1 MSIPSSGSSTE
12 RSASMTSSR
21 VGIRRSRVSRQ
32 AVVGEVVPRRAGVH
46 ERVVLRPDL
55 RVAVERA
62 EPDRDLVALGLV
74 RAEERRPADGAERLD
89 RGPAF
94 RLEDADQLF
103 ACEQPELLARHA
115 ALGLAEGAGMLAA
128 ERAVAVIRPRER
140 QVDLEANTAAE
151 TATSKSHQLR
161 GRRTSSR
168 RSRAKKWMPST
179 KRTQLQRVHIT
190 SECVH
195 ALSAWKRT
203 PRRRSPFETP
213 VATTITSP
221 DARSSS
227 LKIFSRSSTPASCA
241 AANSLRDVGHS
252 CACRPPPRQRRAA
265 ADSPACRVPP
275 IPIARWSFV
284 PRTAAEIAA

>member
-32 AVVGEVVPRRAGVH
+32 AVVGEGVPRRAGVH
-46 ERVVLRPDL
+46 ERGVLRPDL
-55 RVAVERA
+55 RAAVERA

-161 GRRTSSR
+161 GRGTSSR
-168 RSRAKKWMPST
+168 GSRGEKWMGAPHGT
-179 KRTQLQRVHIT
+179 
-190 SECVH
+190 H
-195 ALSAWKRT
+195 AQPGPLNTERGAGG
-203 PRRRSPFETP
+203 
-213 VATTITSP
+213 
-221 DARSSS
+221 
-227 LKIFSRSSTPASCA
+227 AS
-241 AANSLRDVGHS
+241 
-252 CACRPPPRQRRAA
+252 
-265 ADSPACRVPP
+265 
-275 IPIARWSFV
+275 
-284 PRTAAEIAA
+284 